1 MAAVSTVTNRRRI
14 LAGFMGMLFL
24 CAMLFSA
31 FYIAAESHHDCEGED
46 CPICR
51 VIAANGAIFRLSG
64 LVLLLLF
71 FLRELREAGRFQR
84 CGGRAFFVSPRT
96 PVGWKTRLNN

>member
-1 MAAVSTVTNRRRI
+1 MNNSRKRIIAGLLGVFFVFAVLLSAACVI
-14 LAGFMGMLFL
+14 HEAG
-24 CAMLFSA
+24 
-31 FYIAAESHHDCEGED
+31 HDCTGED

-64 LVLLLLF
+64 LALLLLF
-71 FLRELREAGRFQR
+71 FLRVLREAGRFQR
-84 CGGRAFFVSPRT
+84 RGGRAFFVSPRT